1 MTDLERQYERL
12 EAEMKKL
19 KNEIEKQKKSNGK
32 WEIGEGDT
40 YYYVNYRGDVVNA
53 YPHGRSIR
61 EELVPTA
68 NACKD
73 RSTMERFAKT
83 QNLMRELERFRD
95 ENESIAV
102 DWNDGNQWKYYIY
115 YSYRDCMLKI
125 DTVFFFREF
134 GNVYFT
140 TVECAKAALEKF
152 GDRIKEVMA

>member
-1 MTDLERQYERL
+1 MTDLEKQYERL

-19 KNEIEKQKKSNGK
+19 KTEIEKQKKSKGK
-32 WEIGEGDT
+32 WDIGEGDT
-40 YYYVNYRGDVVNA
+40 YYCIDDNGNVNSDNNNNYYIDRYRISTV
-53 YPHGRSIR
+53 
-61 EELVPTA
+61 

-73 RSTMERFAKT
+73 KATMERIAKT
-83 QNLMRELERFRD
+83 QNLMRELEKFRD

-102 DWNDGNQWKYYIY
+102 DWETVAQYKYCIY

-134 GNVYFT
+134 GNVYFST
-140 TVECAKAALEKF
+140 KECAKAAIEKF

>member
-1 MTDLERQYERL
+1 MTDLEKQYERL

-19 KNEIEKQKKSNGK
+19 KTEIEKQEESKSK

-40 YYYVNYRGDVVNA
+40 YYRINDAGNVSRDNNNSYIDRYRI
-53 YPHGRSIR
+53 SI
-61 EELVPTA
+61 A
-68 NACKD
+68 SACKD
-73 RSTMERFAKT
+73 RATMERIVKT
-83 QNLMRELERFRD
+83 QNLMRELEKFRD

-102 DWNDGNQWKYYIY
+102 DWKDENQCKYYIY
-115 YSYRDCMLKI
+115 YSYDDRRLTISEAISSRD
-125 DTVFFFREF
+125 F